1 MHGID
6 ASEEMVALLR
16 AKPHGHRVPVA
27 IADYANFELPDR
39 YTLIYGVYNAILL
52 LTTREAQLSCFRHV
66 AKHLAPEG
74 RFVIEAEI
82 PDVSGFVANGRVHVA
97 GLSQDH
103 VELRITRHLPAEQ
116 LLVAQH
122 VWISDQGIRL
132 RPGALRYT
140 GPSELD
146 LMAASAGL
154 EFEGRF
160 AGWQQQPYGNR
171 SGAHVSVYR
180 KPAAP

>member
-1 MHGID
+1 
-6 ASEEMVALLR
+6 MVALLR
-16 AKPHGHRVPVA
+16 AKPRGDRVPVT
-27 IADYANFELPDR
+27 IADYAHFELPDR
-39 YTLIYGVYNAILL
+39 YSLIYGVYNAILL

-66 AKHLAPEG
+66 ATHLSPAG

-82 PDVSGFVANGRVHVA
+82 PDVSGFVANGLVRVA
-97 GLSQDH
+97 ALSEEH

-116 LLVAQH
+116 LLIAQH

-132 RPGALRYT
+132 RPGALRYA

-154 EFEGRF
+154 ELEGRF
-160 AGWQQQPYGNR
+160 AGWQHQPYSNR

-180 KPAAP
+180 KPAP